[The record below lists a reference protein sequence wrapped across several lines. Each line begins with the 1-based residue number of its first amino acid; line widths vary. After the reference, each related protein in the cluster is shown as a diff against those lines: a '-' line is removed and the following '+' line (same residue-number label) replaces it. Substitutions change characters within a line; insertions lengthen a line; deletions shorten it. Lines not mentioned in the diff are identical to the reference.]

1 MSSFICRQDL
11 MESRYVCKT
20 ELKKN
25 CQPVRE
31 TGCLDVTGRAGSRRL
46 HFLYEY
52 TVLYISFPLVFRV
65 SFISNLLH
73 FSFPRNIVIENHS
86 NWIFYCQLAFIA
98 KFVESV
104 TFFIGVFLLLA
115 LVFLYPSL
123 HVFKEIL
130 CLYEASSAMCLLTI
144 IDYQRA

>member
-46 HFLYEY
+46 LFYMNILYCIS
-52 TVLYISFPLVFRV
+52 LFHWFSASLLSLISFIFPFQENSYRK
-65 SFISNLLH
+65 SFTLD
-73 FSFPRNIVIENHS
+73 F
-86 NWIFYCQLAFIA
+86 FYSQLACFA

-104 TFFIGVFLLLA
+104 TFFIAVFLLLA
-115 LVFLYPSL
+115 LVFLYPS
-123 HVFKEIL
+123 
-130 CLYEASSAMCLLTI
+130 
-144 IDYQRA
+144 